1 MQLLQIVLKVGLD
14 GPGPSEGKNVQT
26 VAHSPIHPKTPTK
39 DILSVSVGKYWYKI
53 SHTLLVESVFLIFI
67 QIFAYL
73 VHTKRS
79 MVVNNTNVMT
89 RVYF

>member
-1 MQLLQIVLKVGLD
+1 MFMQLLHIYMLKVGID

-67 QIFAYL
+67 QIFDYL
-73 VHTKRS
+73 VHKGA
-79 MVVNNTNVMT
+79 NVMT
-89 RVYF
+89 RGYL